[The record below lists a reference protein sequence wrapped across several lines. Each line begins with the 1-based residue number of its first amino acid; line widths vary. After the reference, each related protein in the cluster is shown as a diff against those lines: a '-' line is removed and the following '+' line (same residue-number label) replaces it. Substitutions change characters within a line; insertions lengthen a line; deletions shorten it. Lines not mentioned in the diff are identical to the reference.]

1 MHITHSYLGITRG
14 TFRCLFFLLVE
25 DYIEVQSAFMR
36 ELDPALER
44 FARNMKTS
52 GVLVRSFSGDIE
64 STKLHVLEKPWTD
77 AQRGEILNTPGLLM
91 IDVDFDNFD
100 PREHRWLHLSFGSR
114 MHGEAPRAD
123 RFAHALGGLAEAV
136 CDAQT
141 DVFVAASALIHEV
154 RFADAAELFT
164 AKSRIF
170 GFSIDLIKGG
180 QLLRELY

>member
-123 RFAHALGGLAEAV
+123 RFAHALGGFAE
-136 CDAQT
+136 
-141 DVFVAASALIHEV
+141 
-154 RFADAAELFT
+154 AAELFT

-180 QLLRELY
+180 QLLRELYQRTVLRKRI